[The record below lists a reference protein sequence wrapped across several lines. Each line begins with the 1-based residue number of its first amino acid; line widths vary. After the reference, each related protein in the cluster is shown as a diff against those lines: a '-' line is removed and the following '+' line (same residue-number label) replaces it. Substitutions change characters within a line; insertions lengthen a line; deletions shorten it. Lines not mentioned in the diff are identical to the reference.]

1 MTNFAQDGKLGI
13 DFTQVDTT
21 PTQKLGT
28 TVSANDGS
36 EYIYGQAN
44 GAFTLGAGQVVQIE
58 AAGSIF
64 DATLIST
71 TTSASSRGDLVG
83 VVQAVMADNEYGW
96 FQIRGLC
103 TVYVLASCA
112 AHAPLNTTAT
122 GGQLDDDASSGA
134 EVVEHIYTLTANGA
148 GGAAAVAAYISN
160 APYVG
165 ATL

>member
-1 MTNFAQDGKLGI
+1 MTFSTDGKLGI
-13 DFTQVDTT
+13 DFTQVDTI
-21 PTQKLGT
+21 PTQTLGAT
-28 TVSANDGS
+28 AIANDGS

-58 AAGSIF
+58 TTGSIF
-64 DATLIST
+64 DGTLIST

-112 AHAPLNTTAT
+112 AHTQLNTTAT
-122 GGQLDDDASSGA
+122 GGQLDDDATAGA
-134 EVVEHIYTLTANGA
+134 EVIENLYTLTANGG